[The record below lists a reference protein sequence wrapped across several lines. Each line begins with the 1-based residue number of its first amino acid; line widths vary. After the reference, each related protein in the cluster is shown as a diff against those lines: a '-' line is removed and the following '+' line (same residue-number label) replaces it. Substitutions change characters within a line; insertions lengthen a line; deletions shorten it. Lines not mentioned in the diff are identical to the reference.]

1 MSRKYE
7 LSVTSEL
14 DKLAR
19 IGQFITDTTR
29 ALGLSG
35 DEAFAVEMAVDEAC
49 ANVIEHAYNGKP
61 DGTIDVTCYLEEDR
75 LVVTIRDHGEP
86 FDPASVP
93 RPDTACPL
101 KDRELGGL
109 GLHFMRTLMDEV
121 RFEFDTPEGNVLRMA
136 KVRHSL

>member
-7 LSVTSEL
+7 LNVTSEL
-14 DKLAR
+14 GNLAR

-49 ANVIEHAYNGKP
+49 ANVIEHAYAGRP
-61 DGTIDVTCYLEEDR
+61 DGTIEIACYLEEDR
-75 LVVTIRDHGEP
+75 LVITIRDHGKP

-93 RPDTACPL
+93 CPNTTCAL
-101 KDRELGGL
+101 KERGIGGL

-136 KVRHSL
+136 KVRH